1 MPLRSGYSKQ
11 SIDANIAELRR
22 AGHSRDSAIFVAYA
36 EARKCWFAKH
46 PGGHLLYELAWP
58 KSARRKQD
66 YDKDG
71 RPVATESALQSV
83 RTNPVERGNLAYLAS
98 QSIPYGGRAG
108 DRRAMEKQKSKI
120 VAGLVANGFTLA
132 ASKRIVE
139 SALSRQASETR
150 GAMMMFIQDS
160 YLRDA
165 LPAQANPRAAP
176 DVTRATALYRGFTG
190 KAPKVL
196 KKINVPPL
204 PETALAI
211 GKVFGIMYS
220 VDATGERFHHEF
232 KGTARPLLVVAA
244 DGRQVFLSGGAYT
257 FTKRGF
263 VDKK

>member
-1 MPLRSGYSKQ
+1 MALRSGYSKQ
-11 SIDANIAELRR
+11 AIDANIAELRR

-36 EARKCWFAKH
+36 MARKSWFAAH
-46 PGGHLLYELAWP
+46 PRGHLIYELAWP

-66 YDKDG
+66 YDRDG
-71 RPVATESALQSV
+71 RPFTSEMQS
-83 RTNPVERGNLAYLAS
+83 
-98 QSIPYGGRAG
+98 
-108 DRRAMEKQKSKI
+108 
-120 VAGLVANGFTLA
+120 
-132 ASKRIVE
+132 
-139 SALSRQASETR
+139 
-150 GAMMMFIQDS
+150 
-160 YLRDA
+160 
-165 LPAQANPRAAP
+165 NPRATAP
-176 DVTRATALYRGFTG
+176 DTRKATALYRGFTG

-232 KGTARPLLVVAA
+232 VGKARPLLIVAA

>member
-1 MPLRSGYSKQ
+1 LIVPLRSGYSKQ

-22 AGHSRDSAIFVAYA
+22 AGHSRDSAIFIAYA
-36 EARKCWFAKH
+36 MARKSWFATH
-46 PGGHLLYELAWP
+46 PRGHLIYELAWP

-83 RTNPVERGNLAYLAS
+83 RTNPVAKGNTQINRILESDATPRIKILRLQNLALRTYAS
-98 QSIPYGGRAG
+98 SPR
-108 DRRAMEKQKSKI
+108 QKEVI
-120 VAGLVANGFTLA
+120 A
-132 ASKRIVE
+132 AYK
-139 SALSRQASETR
+139 ALE
-150 GAMMMFIQDS
+150 
-160 YLRDA
+160 
-165 LPAQANPRAAP
+165 AQIADNPRTAAP

-211 GKVFGIMYS
+211 GKVFVIMYS

-232 KGTARPLLVVAA
+232 VGKARPLLIVAA

-257 FTKRGF
+257 FTNRGF